1 MYVECLVLLQI
12 IECDNYFQLL
22 VNVYQYIQIFVYV
35 DNVKSKVFK
44 MNKEKNREVNLKIMS
59 INSFFNFR
67 LFMKYE

>member
-1 MYVECLVLLQI
+1 MYVKCLVLLQK
-12 IECDNYFQLL
+12 IECDNYFQL
-22 VNVYQYIQIFVYV
+22 NVYQYIQIFVYV

-59 INSFFNFR
+59 IKSFFNFR

>member
-12 IECDNYFQLL
+12 IECDNYFQL
-22 VNVYQYIQIFVYV
+22 NVYQYIQIFVYV

-59 INSFFNFR
+59 IKSFFNFR

>member
-12 IECDNYFQLL
+12 IECDNYFKL
-22 VNVYQYIQIFVYV
+22 NVYQYIQIFVYV
-35 DNVKSKVFK
+35 DNIKSKDFK

-59 INSFFNFR
+59 IKSFFNFR